1 MFMWVLENILIQ
13 NLLKENRE
21 CNKINCN
28 VFWAEWKTYTNTSLW
43 AANHKKKFTI
53 NYNLIVRYTYYLAV
67 GITLHLN
74 DK

>member
-1 MFMWVLENILIQ
+1 MFFEQ
-13 NLLKENRE
+13 NEKHTQTQPYELQITK
-21 CNKINCN
+21 KI
-28 VFWAEWKTYTNTSLW
+28 
-43 AANHKKKFTI
+43 TI